1 MRQDKKKRDREQDH
15 KKKHMRHEQL
25 IQENKAKIISIRT
38 KLLGIILPVVI
49 VIVVIL
55 VGISYSISRT
65 TIEEA
70 AENLL
75 NTSVENQVSEI
86 EAWLEEN
93 LSAIGSAK
101 QSIETMGL
109 SDIQLQQ
116 LLDGY
121 YGYNDNFPQGLYVAD
136 ADGNMMTATGSEKSE
151 NDPTQTVWYQGGI
164 TRLNIGFTDAY
175 TNENGEAVISACGI
189 LNDRSGKMKVIS
201 ADLSL
206 QRISIIVSSLVS
218 MEQAQAFLV
227 NSTDLS
233 ILAHR
238 DSSLMSSRLNES
250 KDVFLRDVAERLKD
264 DDLSTVQ
271 IDGNMTAFEEVA
283 GTDWILVSYIPAK
296 VVYSDVDNI
305 RTAMAIIGVISVL
318 LLAVLIERVVYVV
331 IRPVKVLTKAIMA
344 MTDGDFTVHIKTR
357 SRDEIGVM
365 GRCME
370 KYAATMRSM
379 IASIHGVS
387 GKLQTQADNSNDV
400 SGQMYDASKLQSA
413 SMRELNE
420 TVEQL
425 SISVNEIAQNAT
437 TLALVVAETRENSV
451 QVNDKMQETVDVSQK
466 GKADMQNVSSAMQDI
481 NESVMKLQEAIDKV
495 GQASEE
501 ITNITNVIG
510 NIADETNLLSL
521 NASIEA
527 ARAGE
532 AGRGFA
538 VVATQIGQLAQ
549 TSADSVHNI
558 EKLISQINGL
568 VKDAVLQ
575 ADDSAKSITNSSTLV
590 NGALQTFDHIFE
602 NIDKVSSL
610 VQQMIDQVEQVD
622 GVASNVAA
630 ISQEQ
635 AASSEE
641 ILASSDTMVEQAN
654 HITGNSESVAS
665 GAKELT
671 DSAMELAHQVEIF
684 KIGEGVG

>member
-1 MRQDKKKRDREQDH
+1 MK
-15 KKKHMRHEQL
+15 
-25 IQENKAKIISIRT
+25 QEKIISIRT
-38 KLLGIILPVVI
+38 KLLGIILPVVVII
-49 VIVVIL
+49 VAVL
-55 VGISYSISRT
+55 VGISYVISRT
-65 TIEEA
+65 TIEEDS
-70 AENLL
+70 ENLL
-75 NTSVENQVSEI
+75 NTSVENQVNQI
-86 EAWLEEN
+86 EAWLGEN
-93 LSAIGSAK
+93 LSAFGAVK

-109 SDIQLQQ
+109 SDAQLQR

-121 YGYNDNFPQGLYVAD
+121 YGYNGNYPQGLYVAD
-136 ADGNMMTATGSEKSE
+136 ADGKMMTASESAKTES
-151 NDPTQTVWYQGGI
+151 DPRQTVWYREGM
-164 TRLNIGFTDAY
+164 TRINMGFTDAY
-175 TNENGEAVISACGI
+175 TNADGEAVISACGI
-189 LNDRSGKMKVIS
+189 LNDHSGRRKVIS

-227 NSTDLS
+227 NNNDHT

-238 DSSLMSSRLNES
+238 DSSLLSTKLDES
-250 KDVFLRDVAERLKD
+250 QDVFLRDVGQKLAD
-264 DDLSTVQ
+264 GDLGTMQ
-271 IDGNMTAFEEVA
+271 IDGNMAAFAEVA
-283 GTDWILVSYIPAK
+283 GTDWILVSYIPSK
-296 VVYSDVDNI
+296 VIYRDVDNI
-305 RTAMAIIGVISVL
+305 RTAMILIGIVSIL
-318 LLAVLIERVVYVV
+318 LLAFLIERVVYVV
-331 IRPVKVLTKAIMA
+331 IRPVKGLTKAIMA
-344 MTDGDFTVHIKTR
+344 MTEGDFTVRIQTR

-370 KYAATMRSM
+370 KYADTMRGM

-387 GKLQTQADNSNDV
+387 GRLQEQADTSNDV
-400 SGQMYDASKLQSA
+400 SGQMYDASKMQST
-413 SMRELNE
+413 SMQELNE
-420 TVEQL
+420 TVGQL
-425 SISVNEIAQNAT
+425 SISVNEIAENAT
-437 TLALVVAETRENSV
+437 TLAMVVADTRENSV
-451 QVNDKMQETVDVSQK
+451 QVNQKMQETVDVSQK

-558 EKLISQINGL
+558 EALISEINSL
-568 VKDAVLQ
+568 VKDAVSQ
-575 ADDSAKSITNSSTLV
+575 AGDSAKSINNSSKLV
-590 NGALQTFDHIFE
+590 NGALQTFDNIFE
-602 NIDKVSSL
+602 NIDMVSRL
-610 VQQMIDQVEQVD
+610 VQEMISQVEQVD

-635 AASSEE
+635 AASSQE

-654 HITGNSESVAS
+654 NITGNSESVAG

-671 DSAMELAHQVEIF
+671 DSAIELAHQIEIF
-684 KIGEGVG
+684 KI

>member
-1 MRQDKKKRDREQDH
+1 MMK
-15 KKKHMRHEQL
+15 
-25 IQENKAKIISIRT
+25 QEKIISIRT

-49 VIVVIL
+49 VIVVVL
-55 VGISYSISRT
+55 VGISYVISRT

-70 AENLL
+70 SENLL

-86 EAWLEEN
+86 EAWLEKN
-93 LSAIGSAK
+93 QSAFGAAK
-101 QSIETMGL
+101 QAVETMEL
-109 SDIQLQQ
+109 SDEQLQQ

-121 YGYNDNFPQGLYVAD
+121 YGYNDNYPQGLYVAD
-136 ADGNMMTATGSEKSE
+136 ADGKMMTAAGSEKSE
-151 NDPTQTVWYQGGI
+151 GDPRQTVWYQEGI
-164 TRLNIGFTDAY
+164 TRINMGFTSAY
-175 TNENGEAVISACGI
+175 TNADGEAVISACGI
-189 LNDRSGKMKVIS
+189 LNDHSGKLKVIS

-206 QRISIIVSSLVS
+206 QRVSIIVSSLVS

-227 NSTDLS
+227 DSTDLS

-238 DSSLMSSRLNES
+238 DSSLLSAKLDESSE
-250 KDVFLRDVAERLKD
+250 VFFQDVAQKLKE

-271 IDGNMTAFEEVA
+271 IDGYMAAFEEVA

-296 VVYSDVDNI
+296 VIYRDVDNI
-305 RTAMAIIGVISVL
+305 RTAMIMIGVISVL

-331 IRPVKVLTKAIMA
+331 IRPVKGLTKAIMS
-344 MTDGDFTVHIKTR
+344 MTDGDFTVRIQTR

-387 GKLQTQADNSNDV
+387 GKLQTQADSSNDV
-400 SGQMYDASKLQSA
+400 SGQMYDASRLQSA

-437 TLALVVAETRENSV
+437 TLALVVADTRENST
-451 QVNDKMQETVDVSQK
+451 QVNHKMQETVEVSQK

-481 NESVMKLQEAIDKV
+481 NESVRKLQEAIDKV
-495 GQASEE
+495 GHASEE

-558 EKLISQINGL
+558 EKLISEINGL
-568 VKDAVLQ
+568 VRDAVAQ

-590 NGALQTFDHIFE
+590 NGALQTFDQIFE
-602 NIDKVSSL
+602 NIDNVNGL
-610 VQQMIDQVEQVD
+610 VQEMINQVEQVD

-654 HITGNSESVAS
+654 HITGNSESVAN

-684 KIGEGVG
+684 KIEEGIG

>member
-1 MRQDKKKRDREQDH
+1 MMK
-15 KKKHMRHEQL
+15 
-25 IQENKAKIISIRT
+25 QEKIISIRT

-49 VIVVIL
+49 VIVVVL
-55 VGISYSISRT
+55 VGISYVISRT

-70 AENLL
+70 SENLL

-86 EAWLEEN
+86 EAWLEKN
-93 LSAIGSAK
+93 QSAFGAAK
-101 QSIETMGL
+101 QAVETMEL
-109 SDIQLQQ
+109 SDEQLQQ

-121 YGYNDNFPQGLYVAD
+121 YGYNDNYPQGLYVAD
-136 ADGNMMTATGSEKSE
+136 ADGKMMTAAGSEKSE
-151 NDPTQTVWYQGGI
+151 GDPRQTVWYQEGI
-164 TRLNIGFTDAY
+164 TRINMGFTSAY
-175 TNENGEAVISACGI
+175 TNADGEAVISACGI
-189 LNDRSGKMKVIS
+189 LNDHSGKLKVIS

-206 QRISIIVSSLVS
+206 QRVSIIVSSLVS

-227 NSTDLS
+227 DSTDLS

-238 DSSLMSSRLNES
+238 DSSLLSAKLDESSE
-250 KDVFLRDVAERLKD
+250 VFFQDVAQKLKEN
-264 DDLSTVQ
+264 DLSTVQ
-271 IDGNMTAFEEVA
+271 IDGYMAAFEEVA

-296 VVYSDVDNI
+296 VIYRDVDNI
-305 RTAMAIIGVISVL
+305 RTAMIMIGVISVL

-331 IRPVKVLTKAIMA
+331 IRPVKGLTKAIMS
-344 MTDGDFTVHIKTR
+344 MTDGDFTVRIQTR

-387 GKLQTQADNSNDV
+387 GKLQTQADSSNDV
-400 SGQMYDASKLQSA
+400 SGQMYDASRLQSA

-437 TLALVVAETRENSV
+437 TLALVVADTRENST
-451 QVNDKMQETVDVSQK
+451 QVNHKMQETVEVSQK

-481 NESVMKLQEAIDKV
+481 NESVRKLQEAIDKV
-495 GQASEE
+495 GHASEE

-558 EKLISQINGL
+558 EKLISEINGL
-568 VKDAVLQ
+568 VRDAVAQ

-590 NGALQTFDHIFE
+590 NGALQTFDQIFE
-602 NIDKVSSL
+602 NIDNVNGL
-610 VQQMIDQVEQVD
+610 VQEMINQVEQVD

-654 HITGNSESVAS
+654 HITGNSESVAN

-684 KIGEGVG
+684 KIEEGIG

>member
-1 MRQDKKKRDREQDH
+1 MMK
-15 KKKHMRHEQL
+15 
-25 IQENKAKIISIRT
+25 QEKIISIRT

-49 VIVVIL
+49 VIVVVL
-55 VGISYSISRT
+55 VGISYVISRT

-70 AENLL
+70 SENLL

-86 EAWLEEN
+86 EAWLEKN
-93 LSAIGSAK
+93 QSAFGAAK
-101 QSIETMGL
+101 QAIETMEL
-109 SDIQLQQ
+109 SDAQLQQ

-121 YGYNDNFPQGLYVAD
+121 YGYNDNYPQGLYVAD
-136 ADGNMMTATGSEKSE
+136 ADGKMMTAAGSEKSE
-151 NDPTQTVWYQGGI
+151 GDPRQTVWYQEGI
-164 TRLNIGFTDAY
+164 TRINMGFTSAY
-175 TNENGEAVISACGI
+175 TNADGEAVISACGI
-189 LNDRSGKMKVIS
+189 LNDHSGKLKVIS

-206 QRISIIVSSLVS
+206 QRVSIIVSSLVS

-227 NSTDLS
+227 DSTDLS

-238 DSSLMSSRLNES
+238 DSSLLSAKLDESSEA
-250 KDVFLRDVAERLKD
+250 FFQDVAQKLKE

-271 IDGNMTAFEEVA
+271 IDGYMAAFEEVA

-296 VVYSDVDNI
+296 VIYRDVDNI
-305 RTAMAIIGVISVL
+305 RTAMIMIGVISVL
-318 LLAVLIERVVYVV
+318 LLAVLIERVVYIV
-331 IRPVKVLTKAIMA
+331 IRPVKGLTKAIMS
-344 MTDGDFTVHIKTR
+344 MTDGDFTVRIQTR

-387 GKLQTQADNSNDV
+387 GKLQTQADSSNDV
-400 SGQMYDASKLQSA
+400 SGQMYDASRLQSA

-437 TLALVVAETRENSV
+437 TLALVVADTRENST
-451 QVNDKMQETVDVSQK
+451 QVNHKMQETVEVSQK

-481 NESVMKLQEAIDKV
+481 NESVRKLQEAIDKV
-495 GQASEE
+495 GHASEE

-558 EKLISQINGL
+558 EKLISEINGL
-568 VKDAVLQ
+568 VRDAVAQ

-590 NGALQTFDHIFE
+590 NGALQTFDQIFE
-602 NIDKVSSL
+602 NIDNVNGL
-610 VQQMIDQVEQVD
+610 VQEMINQVEQVD

-654 HITGNSESVAS
+654 HITGNSESVAN

-684 KIGEGVG
+684 KIEEGIG

>member
-1 MRQDKKKRDREQDH
+1 
-15 KKKHMRHEQL
+15 
-25 IQENKAKIISIRT
+25 
-38 KLLGIILPVVI
+38 
-49 VIVVIL
+49 
-55 VGISYSISRT
+55 
-65 TIEEA
+65 
-70 AENLL
+70 
-75 NTSVENQVSEI
+75 
-86 EAWLEEN
+86 
-93 LSAIGSAK
+93 
-101 QSIETMGL
+101 
-109 SDIQLQQ
+109 
-116 LLDGY
+116 
-121 YGYNDNFPQGLYVAD
+121 
-136 ADGNMMTATGSEKSE
+136 MTAAGSKKTES
-151 NDPTQTVWYQGGI
+151 DPTQTVWYQEGI
-164 TRLNIGFTDAY
+164 TRVNMGFTSPY
-175 TNENGEAVISACGI
+175 TNAEGEKVISACGI
-189 LNDRSGKMKVIS
+189 LKDRSGTLKVIS

-206 QRISIIVSSLVS
+206 QRIGIIVSSLVS

-227 NSTDLS
+227 NRTDRT

-238 DSSLMSSRLNES
+238 DSSLVSQKLDDS
-250 KDVFLRDVAERLKD
+250 KDVFLQDVAQRLKE
-264 DDLSTVQ
+264 DDLNTVQ
-271 IDGNMTAFEEVA
+271 IDGNMAAFAQVT
-283 GTDWILVSYIPAK
+283 GTDWMLVSYIPVK
-296 VVYSDVDNI
+296 VVYRDVDNI
-305 RTAMAIIGVISVL
+305 RTAMMIIGIISVL
-318 LLAVLIERVVYVV
+318 LLAILIERVVYLV
-331 IRPVKVLTKAIMA
+331 IRPVKGLTKAIMA

-387 GKLQTQADNSNDV
+387 GKLQAQADSSNDV
-400 SGQMYDASKLQSA
+400 SGQMYDASKMQSA

-437 TLALVVAETRENSV
+437 TLALVVADTRENSV
-451 QVNDKMQETVDVSQK
+451 QVNERMRETVEVSQK
-466 GKADMQNVSSAMQDI
+466 GKSDMQNVGNAMQEI
-481 NESVMKLQEAIDKV
+481 NVSVTSLQEAIDKV

-527 ARAGE
+527 ARAGD

-549 TSADSVHNI
+549 TSAESVRNI
-558 EKLISQINGL
+558 EKLISEINGL
-568 VKDAVLQ
+568 VRNAVTQ
-575 ADDSAKSITNSSTLV
+575 AGDSVSSINSSSHLV
-590 NGALQTFDHIFE
+590 NGALQTFDNIFE
-602 NIDKVSSL
+602 NIDMVSKL

-630 ISQEQ
+630 ISEEQ
-635 AASSEE
+635 AASSQE

-671 DSAMELAHQVEIF
+671 DSAMELAHQIEIF
-684 KIGEGVG
+684 KVGEGIE

>member
-1 MRQDKKKRDREQDH
+1 MK
-15 KKKHMRHEQL
+15 
-25 IQENKAKIISIRT
+25 QEKIISIRT
-38 KLLGIILPVVI
+38 KLLGIILPVVVII
-49 VIVVIL
+49 VAVL
-55 VGISYSISRT
+55 VGISYVISRT
-65 TIEEA
+65 TIEEDS
-70 AENLL
+70 ENLL
-75 NTSVENQVSEI
+75 NTSVENQVNQI

-93 LSAIGSAK
+93 LSAFGAVK

-109 SDIQLQQ
+109 SDTQLQQ

-121 YGYNDNFPQGLYVAD
+121 YGYNGNYPQGLYVAD
-136 ADGNMMTATGSEKSE
+136 ADGKMMTASESSKTES
-151 NDPTQTVWYQGGI
+151 NPTQTVWYQEGM
-164 TRLNIGFTDAY
+164 TRINMGFTGAY
-175 TNENGEAVISACGI
+175 TNADGEAVISACGI
-189 LNDRSGKMKVIS
+189 LNDHSGRLKVIS

-227 NSTDLS
+227 NSNDHT

-238 DSSLMSSRLNES
+238 DSSLLSTKLDES
-250 KDVFLRDVAERLKD
+250 QDVFLRDVGQKLAD
-264 DDLSTVQ
+264 GDLGTIQ
-271 IDGNMTAFEEVA
+271 IDGNMAAFAEVA
-283 GTDWILVSYIPAK
+283 GTDWILVSYIPSK
-296 VVYSDVDNI
+296 VIYRDVDNI
-305 RTAMAIIGVISVL
+305 RTAMILIGIVSIL
-318 LLAVLIERVVYVV
+318 LLALLIGRVVYVV
-331 IRPVKVLTKAIMA
+331 IRPVKGLTKAIMA
-344 MTDGDFTVHIKTR
+344 MTEGDFTVRIQTR

-370 KYAATMRSM
+370 KYADTMRSM

-387 GKLQTQADNSNDV
+387 GRLQEQADASNDV
-400 SGQMYDASKLQSA
+400 SGQMYDASKMQST
-413 SMRELNE
+413 SMQELNE

-425 SISVNEIAQNAT
+425 SISVNEIAENAT
-437 TLALVVAETRENSV
+437 TLAMVVADTRENSV
-451 QVNDKMQETVDVSQK
+451 QVNQKMQETVDVSQK

-527 ARAGE
+527 ARAGD

-558 EKLISQINGL
+558 EALISEINSL
-568 VKDAVLQ
+568 VKDAVSQ
-575 ADDSAKSITNSSTLV
+575 AGDSAKSINSSSELV
-590 NGALQTFDHIFE
+590 NGALQTFDNIFE
-602 NIDKVSSL
+602 NIDMVSSL
-610 VQQMIDQVEQVD
+610 VQEMISQVEQVD

-635 AASSEE
+635 AASSQE

-654 HITGNSESVAS
+654 NITGSSESVAG

-671 DSAMELAHQVEIF
+671 DSAIELAHQIEIF
-684 KIGEGVG
+684 KI

>member
-1 MRQDKKKRDREQDH
+1 MK
-15 KKKHMRHEQL
+15 
-25 IQENKAKIISIRT
+25 QEKIISIRT
-38 KLLGIILPVVI
+38 KLLGIILPVVVII
-49 VIVVIL
+49 VAVL
-55 VGISYSISRT
+55 VGISYVISRT
-65 TIEEA
+65 TIEEDS
-70 AENLL
+70 ENML
-75 NTSVENQVSEI
+75 NTSVENQANQI
-86 EAWLEEN
+86 EAWLKEN
-93 LSAIGSAK
+93 LSAFGAVK

-109 SDIQLQQ
+109 TDAQLQQ

-121 YGYNDNFPQGLYVAD
+121 YKYNGNYPQGLYVAD
-136 ADGNMMTATGSEKSE
+136 ADGKIMTASGSAKTEG
-151 NDPTQTVWYQGGI
+151 DPTQTVWYQEGM
-164 TRLNIGFTDAY
+164 TRVNMAFTGAY
-175 TNENGEAVISACGI
+175 TNADKEAVISACGI
-189 LNDRSGKMKVIS
+189 LNDHSGKLKVIS

-227 NSTDLS
+227 NNNDHT

-238 DSSLMSSRLNES
+238 DSSLLSTRLDDS
-250 KDVFLRDVAERLKD
+250 QDKFLRDVGQRLVD
-264 DDLSTVQ
+264 GDLSTVQ
-271 IDGNMTAFEEVA
+271 IDGNMAAFAEVA
-283 GTDWILVSYIPAK
+283 GTDWILVSYIPSK
-296 VVYSDVDNI
+296 VIFRDVDNI
-305 RTAMAIIGVISVL
+305 RTAMIIIGVVSVL
-318 LLAVLIERVVYVV
+318 LLAVLIERVVYIV
-331 IRPVKVLTKAIMA
+331 IQPVKGLTKAIMA
-344 MTDGDFTVHIKTR
+344 MTDGDFTVRIQTR

-365 GRCME
+365 GRCMG
-370 KYAATMRSM
+370 KYADTMRNM

-387 GKLQTQADNSNDV
+387 GRLQEQADASNDV
-400 SGQMYDASKLQSA
+400 SGQMYDASKMQST
-413 SMRELNE
+413 SMQELNE

-425 SISVNEIAQNAT
+425 SISVNEIAENAT
-437 TLALVVAETRENSV
+437 TLAMVVADTRENSV
-451 QVNDKMQETVDVSQK
+451 QVNKKMQETVDVSQK

-481 NESVMKLQEAIDKV
+481 NESVMKLQAAINKV

-521 NASIEA
+521 NATIEA

-549 TSADSVHNI
+549 TSAESVHNI
-558 EKLISQINGL
+558 EMLISEINGL
-568 VKDAVLQ
+568 VKDAVSQ
-575 ADDSAKSITNSSTLV
+575 AGDSAKSINSSSELV
-590 NGALQTFDHIFE
+590 NSALATFDNIFE
-602 NIDKVSSL
+602 NIDTVNSL
-610 VQQMIDQVEQVD
+610 VQEMIGQVEQVD

-654 HITGNSESVAS
+654 HITGNSETVAG

-671 DSAMELAHQVEIF
+671 DSAMELAHQIEIF
-684 KIGEGVG
+684 KI

>member
-1 MRQDKKKRDREQDH
+1 MKRKKEKV
-15 KKKHMRHEQL
+15 
-25 IQENKAKIISIRT
+25 ISIRT

-49 VIVVIL
+49 VIVTIL
-55 VGISYSISRT
+55 VGISYKISRT
-65 TIEEA
+65 TVEKA
-70 AENLL
+70 AQNLL
-75 NTSVENQVSEI
+75 QTSVENQVSEI
-86 EAWLEEN
+86 EAWLNTN
-93 LSAIGSAK
+93 LSALGAVK
-101 QSIETMGL
+101 QSIETMG
-109 SDIQLQQ
+109 SMGMTDDWLQQ
-116 LLDGY
+116 LLNGY
-121 YGYNDNFPQGLYVAD
+121 FGYNNNYPQGLYVAD
-136 ADGNMMTATGSEKSE
+136 ASGKIMTAEGSEKEVS
-151 NDPTQTVWYQGGI
+151 DPVNSVWYQEGMK
-164 TRLNIGFTDAY
+164 RVNMAFTSAY
-175 TNENGEAVISACGI
+175 TNAQGEAQISASGI
-189 LNDRSGKMKVIS
+189 LNDGSGELKVIA

-206 QRISIIVSSLVS
+206 QKIGIIVSSLVS
-218 MEQAQAFLV
+218 MDQAQAFLV
-227 NSTDLS
+227 DSTDLS

-238 DSSLMSSRLNES
+238 DSSLVSAKLDES
-250 KDVFLRDVAERLKD
+250 QDAFLKDVAARLKE

-271 IDGNMTAFEEVA
+271 IDGNMAAFAEITGA
-283 GTDWILVSYIPAK
+283 DWILVSYVPVKAI
-296 VVYSDVDNI
+296 YRDVDHI
-305 RTAMAIIGVISVL
+305 RTSMIIVGVICVL

-331 IRPVKVLTKAIMA
+331 IRPIKGLTKAITA
-344 MTDGDFTVHIKTR
+344 MTEGDFTVKIHTR

-365 GRCME
+365 ERSME
-370 KYAATMRSM
+370 KFAHTMCAM
-379 IASIHGVS
+379 IASIHDVS
-387 GKLQTQADNSNDV
+387 GKLHVQAGSSNDV
-400 SGQMYDASKLQSA
+400 SGQMYDASKMQSA

-437 TLALVVAETRENSV
+437 TLAMVVADTRENSV
-451 QVNDKMQETVDVSQK
+451 QVNEKMRETVEVSQK
-466 GKADMQNVSSAMQDI
+466 GKADMQNVGSAMEDI
-481 NESVMKLQEAIDKV
+481 NASVTSLQQAIDKV
-495 GQASEE
+495 GKASEE

-558 EKLISQINGL
+558 EKLINEINGL
-568 VKDAVLQ
+568 VKDAVSQ
-575 ADDSAKSITNSSTLV
+575 ADDSAQSITHSSGLV
-590 NGALQTFDHIFE
+590 NGALQTFDNIFD
-602 NIDKVSSL
+602 NVDMVSRL
-610 VQQMIDQVEQVD
+610 VQEMIDQVEQVD

-654 HITGNSESVAS
+654 HITGNSETVAN

-671 DSAMELAHQVEIF
+671 DSAVELAQQIKMF
-684 KIGEGVG
+684 KIGEDMS

>member
-1 MRQDKKKRDREQDH
+1 MEQ
-15 KKKHMRHEQL
+15 R
-25 IQENKAKIISIRT
+25 KIISIRT

-49 VIVVIL
+49 VIVVVL
-55 VGISYSISRT
+55 VGISYVISRT
-65 TIEEA
+65 TIEKA
-70 AENLL
+70 SENLL
-75 NTSVENQVSEI
+75 NTSVDKQVEEI
-86 EAWLEEN
+86 EAWLGEN
-93 LSAIGSAK
+93 LAAISAVK
-101 QSIETMGL
+101 QSIETMGMT
-109 SDIQLQQ
+109 DEQLQV

-121 YGYNDNFPQGLYVAD
+121 YGYHDNYPQGLYVAD
-136 ADGNMMTATGSEKSE
+136 ATGKMMTAAGSKKTES
-151 NDPTQTVWYQGGI
+151 DPTQTVWYQEGI
-164 TRLNIGFTDAY
+164 TRVNMGFTSPY
-175 TNENGEAVISACGI
+175 TNAEGEKVISACGI
-189 LNDRSGKMKVIS
+189 LKDRSGTLKVIS

-206 QRISIIVSSLVS
+206 QRIGIIVSSLVS

-227 NSTDLS
+227 NRTDRT

-238 DSSLMSSRLNES
+238 DSSLVSQKLDDS
-250 KDVFLRDVAERLKD
+250 KDVFLQDVAQRLKE
-264 DDLSTVQ
+264 DDLNTVQ
-271 IDGNMTAFEEVA
+271 IDGNMAAFAQVT
-283 GTDWILVSYIPAK
+283 GTDWMLVSYIPVK
-296 VVYSDVDNI
+296 VVYRDVDNI
-305 RTAMAIIGVISVL
+305 RTAMIIIGIISVL
-318 LLAVLIERVVYVV
+318 LLAILIERVVYLV
-331 IRPVKVLTKAIMA
+331 IRPVKGLTKAIMA

-387 GKLQTQADNSNDV
+387 GKLQAQADSSNDV
-400 SGQMYDASKLQSA
+400 SGQMYDASKMQRA

-437 TLALVVAETRENSV
+437 TLALVVADTRENSV
-451 QVNDKMQETVDVSQK
+451 QVNERMRETVEVSQK
-466 GKADMQNVSSAMQDI
+466 GKSDMQNVGNAMQEI
-481 NESVMKLQEAIDKV
+481 NVSVTSLQEAIDKV

-527 ARAGE
+527 ARAGD

-549 TSADSVHNI
+549 TSAESVRNI
-558 EKLISQINGL
+558 EKLISEINGL
-568 VKDAVLQ
+568 VRNAVTQ
-575 ADDSAKSITNSSTLV
+575 AGDSVSSINSSSHLV
-590 NGALQTFDHIFE
+590 NGALQTFDNIFE
-602 NIDKVSSL
+602 NIDMVSKL

-630 ISQEQ
+630 ISEEQ
-635 AASSEE
+635 AASSQE

-671 DSAMELAHQVEIF
+671 DSAMELAHQIEIF
-684 KIGEGVG
+684 KVGEGIG

>member
-1 MRQDKKKRDREQDH
+1 MKKE
-15 KKKHMRHEQL
+15 
-25 IQENKAKIISIRT
+25 KIISIRT

-49 VIVVIL
+49 GIVVVL
-55 VGISYSISRT
+55 VGISYVISRT

-70 AENLL
+70 SENLL

-86 EAWLEEN
+86 EAWLDEN
-93 LSAIGSAK
+93 LSALGAVK

-109 SDIQLQQ
+109 SDVQLQV
-116 LLDGY
+116 LLNGY
-121 YGYNDNFPQGLYVAD
+121 YKYNNNYPQGLYVAD
-136 ADGNMMTATGSEKSE
+136 ADGKMMAAAGSGKAEI
-151 NDPTQTVWYQGGI
+151 DPTQTVWYQEGI
-164 TRLNIGFTDAY
+164 TRINMDFTDAY
-175 TNENGEAVISACGI
+175 TNENGEAVISACGM

-206 QRISIIVSSLVS
+206 QKVGIIVSSLVS

-227 NSTDLS
+227 NNADMS

-238 DSSLMSSRLNES
+238 DSSLVSAKLDES
-250 KDVFLRDVAERLKD
+250 QDIFLQDIAKRLKEE
-264 DDLSTVQ
+264 DLSTIQ
-271 IDGNMTAFEEVA
+271 IDGYMAAFEEVA

-296 VVYSDVDNI
+296 VIYKDVDNI
-305 RTAMAIIGVISVL
+305 RTAMIVIGIVSVL

-331 IRPVKVLTKAIMA
+331 IRPVKTLTNAIVA

-357 SRDEIGVM
+357 SKDEIGVM

-370 KYAATMRSM
+370 RYAATMRSM

-387 GKLQTQADNSNDV
+387 GKLQVQADSSNDV

-437 TLALVVAETRENSV
+437 TLALVVAETRENSA
-451 QVNDKMQETVDVSQK
+451 QVNDKMKETVDVSQK
-466 GKADMQNVSSAMQDI
+466 GKADMQNVSNAMQDI
-481 NESVMKLQEAIDKV
+481 NESVMKLQGAIDKV

-558 EKLISQINGL
+558 EKLISEINGL
-568 VKDAVLQ
+568 VKDAVSQ
-575 ADDSAKSITNSSTLV
+575 ADDSAKSINSSSELV

-602 NIDKVSSL
+602 NIDMVNGL
-610 VQQMIDQVEQVD
+610 VQEMIDQVEQVD

-641 ILASSDTMVEQAN
+641 ILASSPM
-654 HITGNSESVAS
+654 
-665 GAKELT
+665 LPR
-671 DSAMELAHQVEIF
+671 SA
-684 KIGEGVG
+684 